1 MKKTITTISLVLG
14 SVATALAQGQIQ
26 APVITTSSNASGQ
39 AIGQSIFNL
48 LGLAQGTVNA
58 LVPLLI
64 GVGVIALFI
73 GVIGFM
79 TGKNA
84 EDHGKWGK
92 FLGYSILGLFVMVS
106 IWGIVNFLG
115 SVVGVGQGGGVPV
128 PQVPGATRVGQ

>member
-1 MKKTITTISLVLG
+1 MKKIITTISIALG
-14 SVATALAQGQIQ
+14 SVGVALAQVP

-39 AIGQSIFNL
+39 QIGQSIFNL

-79 TGKNA
+79 TGKGA
-84 EDHGKWGK
+84 EDHAKWGK

-115 SVVGVGQGGGVPV
+115 SIIGVGQGGGVPV
-128 PQVPGATRVGQ
+128 PQVPGANRP